1 MSSDIELFDSIS
13 KLVQTHLKVQD
24 DNLTITKF
32 LHNLYKQT
40 KANSKP
46 GKLIEF
52 KRIVKENGGNEFPI
66 DFINQTFDCIYDNEN
81 NTKEQGQADFPVL
94 HLQDR
99 SNTPKNDERN
109 IRRENNNKTTPRN
122 KEVRQNGRDY
132 SDDSPLEVGQIYRGY
147 VNEITPYGAFIRLRS
162 PTSYQS
168 GLCHI
173 SQISNTRIQ
182 SVSDVLEVNQSVFVK
197 VIEVKEQHR
206 RQRISLSMK
215 EVDQV
220 TGLENRKEEEQPR
233 GRTTSQMSKP
243 VKRKLTS
250 PERWELR
257 QLISSGIVSRE
268 DYPELTE
275 EENNQEFKHE
285 PELEINIELNPTQPK
300 FLKGQKLKFELP
312 TLENICKPE
321 GSLKQIA
328 EQGSELVREF
338 RQDKLKA
345 QKETTK
351 DSFDPLFQRE
361 QSEPVDETASKKDT
375 FISQWKK
382 SQKNVTYGK
391 ITNLPIQKQRQQLP
405 IYSMRSEL
413 VEQIRNNQFLVIVGE
428 TGSGKT
434 TQIVQYIKEEA
445 INKDSQGKTKIIGC
459 TQPRRVAA
467 QSVAKR
473 VSEEIGCKL
482 GEEVGYTVRF
492 DDNTSSKT
500 VIKYMT
506 DGMLQR
512 EAINDPYMSKYS
524 VIMLDE
530 AHERTIATD
539 VLFALL
545 KKAVAKN
552 PELKVIVTSATLDST
567 KFSNFFNNCPIVK
580 IPGRTYPVE
589 ILYTKEPELDY
600 LAAALDSVM
609 QIHLSEPAGD
619 ILVFL
624 TGQEEIDSSCEV
636 LFQRMKI
643 LGDSVPELIILPV
656 YSALP
661 SEIQSRI
668 FEPTPAGSRKV
679 VLATNIA
686 ETSITIDGIYYV
698 IDPGFVKIN
707 AYDPKLGM
715 DSLTIHPIS
724 QAQANQR
731 SGRAG
736 RTGPGKCYRL
746 YTEQAYNKEM
756 IANTVPEIQRTNLS
770 HTILMLKAM
779 GINDLLTFEF
789 MDPPSNNTMLVA
801 LQDLYT
807 LDALDDEGYLTSLG
821 QKMANFPMEPTLS
834 KTLIKS
840 VEFECTEEILT
851 IVAMLS
857 VQTIFYRPKEQQ
869 KLADQRKLRF
879 HHPLGDH
886 LTLLNVFQSWQ
897 LNGYNKTWCSDNFI
911 QERSMRRA
919 MDVRKQLK
927 TIMVKYGY
935 ILGSSCGSNID
946 VIRKTLCAGYFKN
959 ISKRET
965 NEGYKT
971 LSEET
976 PVHLHPSSCLFGK
989 NPEYV
994 LFHSL
999 LLTTREYMHC
1009 VTVIE
1014 PKWLIEL
1021 APKFFKPGSAEQ
1033 KKQERIVPL
1042 FKGMKDEW
1050 RLSSQKKRHIGR

>member
-1 MSSDIELFDSIS
+1 MSSHTLNTNDKDLLDSIS
-13 KLVQTHLKVQD
+13 KLVTSHLKVND
-24 DNLTITKF
+24 DNFTITKF
-32 LHNLYKQT
+32 LLNLYKQT
-40 KANSKP
+40 LNTSKP
-46 GKLIEF
+46 GRLIEF
-52 KRIVKENGGNEFPI
+52 KRIVKDNGGDGFPAE
-66 DFINQTFDCIYDNEN
+66 FINQTFNCIESLNPGKQES
-81 NTKEQGQADFPVL
+81 AHLPVL
-94 HLQDR
+94 HLQNRIED
-99 SNTPKNDERN
+99 KNDRPTDDSRSVRHEHERKPRYD
-109 IRRENNNKTTPRN
+109 IRRELH
-122 KEVRQNGRDY
+122 DL
-132 SDDSPLEVGQIYRGY
+132 PLQVGQIYRGY
-147 VNEITPYGAFIRLRS
+147 VSEITPYGAFIRLRS
-162 PTSYQS
+162 PNSYQS

-173 SQISNTRIQ
+173 SQISDTRIH
-182 SVSDVLEVNQSVFVK
+182 SVNDVLSLDQQVFVK
-197 VIEVKEQHR
+197 ITEIKEQQR

-215 EVDQV
+215 GIDQD
-220 TGLENRKEEEQPR
+220 TGLEDPEANGKER
-233 GRTTSQMSKP
+233 GRSKEVKKP
-243 VKRKLTS
+243 IKRKLTS

-257 QLISSGIVSRE
+257 QLISSGTVSIE
-268 DYPELTE
+268 DYPELAE
-275 EENNQEFKHE
+275 EENTEFKHE
-285 PELEINIELNPTQPK
+285 PEIEVDIVLNPTQPK
-300 FLKGQKLKFELP
+300 FLKGQKLKYELP
-312 TLENICKPE
+312 TLENVSQPA
-321 GSLKQIA
+321 GSLKKIA
-328 EQGSELVREF
+328 EKGSELAKEF
-338 RQDKLKA
+338 RQEKLKET
-345 QKETTK
+345 KEATK
-351 DSFDPLFQRE
+351 DQDVFDPLFQEVSESDESTNKRE
-361 QSEPVDETASKKDT
+361 T

-382 SQKNVTYGK
+382 SQKNVKYGK
-391 ITNLPIQKQRQQLP
+391 ITSLPIQKQRQQLP

-413 VEQIRNNQFLVIVGE
+413 VEQIQNNQFLVIVGE

-434 TQIVQYIKEEA
+434 TQIVQYIKEEE
-445 INKDSQGKTKIIGC
+445 INKTLDGKTKIIGC

-492 DDNTSSKT
+492 DDNTSSST

-512 EAINDPYMSKYS
+512 EALNDPSMSKYS

-545 KKAVAKN
+545 KKAAAKN
-552 PELKVIVTSATLDST
+552 PDLKVIVTSATLDSG
-567 KFSNFFNNCPIVK
+567 KFSAFFNNCPIVK

-589 ILYTKEPELDY
+589 ILYTKEPETDY

-624 TGQEEIDSSCEV
+624 TGQEEIDTSCEV

-661 SEIQSRI
+661 SEVQSKI

-807 LDALDDEGYLTSLG
+807 LDALDEEGYLTQLG
-821 QKMANFPMEPTLS
+821 KKMADFPMEPALA

-857 VQTIFYRPKEQQ
+857 VQTIFYRPKEHQ

-897 LNGYNKTWCSDNFI
+897 LNGCSKVWCQDNFI
-911 QERSMRRA
+911 QERSMKRA

-927 TIMVKYGY
+927 SIMTKYGY
-935 ILGSSCGSNID
+935 RLTSCGSNID
-946 VIRKTLCAGYFKN
+946 LIRKTLCAGYFKN
-959 ISKRET
+959 TSKRIA

-971 LSEET
+971 LAEET
-976 PVHLHPSSCLFGK
+976 AVHLHPSSCLFGK

-1014 PKWLIEL
+1014 PKWLYEL
-1021 APKFFKPGSAEQ
+1021 APKFFRQGEGEN
-1033 KKQERIVPL
+1033 KKQEKIVPL
-1042 FKGMKDEW
+1042 FKGNKDEW
-1050 RLSSQKKRHIGR
+1050 RLSTQKKRNLGR